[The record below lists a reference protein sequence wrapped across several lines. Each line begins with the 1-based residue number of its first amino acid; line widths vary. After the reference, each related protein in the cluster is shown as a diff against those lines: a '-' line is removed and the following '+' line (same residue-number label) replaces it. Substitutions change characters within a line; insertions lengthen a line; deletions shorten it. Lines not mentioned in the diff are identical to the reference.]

1 MKSIIKSHF
10 MRQICNLQSFMN
22 AYSMTLREEIL
33 TEQEFSELYDLVCK
47 YKDKFNLKYSKE
59 EHDK

>member
-33 TEQEFSELYDLVCK
+33 TEDEFSELYNLVCK
-47 YKDKFNLKYSKE
+47 YKDRFNLKYKE